1 MKFIDEY
8 RDSKSALFLSEKIK
22 SIATKNWNIM
32 EVCGGQTHTIMKYGI
47 EELLPDNIK
56 LIHGPGCPVCVTS
69 PEIIDHAIHISS
81 EDNVIFTSYGD
92 MLRVP
97 GTLQSLMDARAD
109 GADIR
114 IIYSPLEAIKIAKE
128 NKDKI
133 VVFFAIGFETTAPAN
148 GMAIQ
153 QAKNNGL
160 SNLYVLSSQ
169 VLIPPAVELI
179 MSMKNISING
189 LIAPGHV
196 CAVTGFKEYK
206 RISAQYK
213 IPIAITGFEPL
224 DLLQSI
230 FLIVQQLETESHPVI
245 NQYSRVVKEE
255 GNIEAQNIIN
265 DVFEICDYNWRGI
278 GIIPQSGLKINPKYE
293 DHDAER
299 IFPYNSTKTNKNNEC
314 IAGDILCGIKIPTD
328 CPCFGIKC
336 TPANPLGA
344 PMVSS
349 EGACSAYYKYR
360 SSN

>member
-1 MKFIDEY
+1 MKYVDEY
-8 RDSKSALFLSEKIK
+8 RNSKSALILSEKIK
-22 SIATKNWNIM
+22 RLTTKNWNIM

-69 PEIIDHAIHISS
+69 PEIIEKAIQISLN
-81 EDNVIFTSYGD
+81 DNVIFTSYGD

-97 GTLQSLMDARAD
+97 GTNQSLMDARAN

-128 NKDKI
+128 NKEKT
-133 VVFFAIGFETTAPAN
+133 VVFLAIGFETTAPAN

-153 QAKNNGL
+153 QAKMNGL
-160 SNLYVLSSQ
+160 NNFYVLSSQ
-169 VLIPPAVELI
+169 VLIPPAIELI

-196 CAVTGFKEYK
+196 CTITGSKDYK
-206 RISAQYK
+206 RISNQFK
-213 IPIAITGFEPL
+213 IPIVITGFEPL

-230 FLIVQQLETESHPVI
+230 FLIVQELECERYSVI
-245 NQYSRVVKEE
+245 NQYSRVVDEE
-255 GNIEAQNIIN
+255 GNKEAQKIIN
-265 DVFEICDYNWRGI
+265 NVFQICDYNWRGI
-278 GIIPQSGLKINPKYE
+278 GIIPQSGLKINSEYE
-293 DHDAER
+293 DYDAER
-299 IFPYNSTKTNKNNEC
+299 FFHFNSNKTDNDNEC
-314 IAGDILCGIKIPTD
+314 IAGDILCGIKVPTD
-328 CPCFGIKC
+328 CSSFGFKC
-336 TPANPLGA
+336 TPSNPLGA

-349 EGACSAYYKYR
+349 EGACSAYFKYR